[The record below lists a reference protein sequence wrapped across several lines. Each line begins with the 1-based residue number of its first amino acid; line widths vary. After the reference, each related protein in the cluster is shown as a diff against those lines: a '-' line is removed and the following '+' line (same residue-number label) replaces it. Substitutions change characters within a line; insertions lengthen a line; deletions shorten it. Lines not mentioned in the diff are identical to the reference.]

1 MDRRSFVMS
10 GVAMAAA
17 ARGTAAR
24 ANDRLRIG
32 IAGPGTQGQGLMR
45 QFQRVAAECNAELV
59 AVCDLWSKRRDDAAA
74 QVKAATGREPRKLA
88 HYEELL
94 AMKDLDGVIVAT
106 PDHGHSRQLIQAIRA
121 GKDVF
126 LEKPMGNVL
135 SELKEA
141 YRVARASKQVVQIG
155 TQGLS
160 TGSYQAVAAFVRGGK
175 LGKISRVVHEGTFN
189 GPRWR
194 PVKAV
199 SEIREQDTDW
209 KAWLMGR
216 KPRPFDPHLYFEFR
230 VYREFSLG
238 IPDQW
243 LTHAI
248 AAVHH
253 IMDDYFPV
261 SVVAQGGV
269 LVHKDGRENS
279 DTFQAVFTY
288 PKGFLYGYS
297 AQFGN
302 DYPGFSRYYGENGTI
317 ERAGEG
323 GGWVARPTGGGS
335 RPEKLAQ
342 ETKIE
347 PVAPVPHVKN
357 WLDCMRSRA
366 TPRADIHAG
375 FAGSVAAIMAAQAE
389 LSGKRLYWDRR
400 KEVITDRPPVT

>member
-1 MDRRSFVMS
+1 MNRRSFVVS
-10 GVAMAAA
+10 GMAMAAA
-17 ARGTAAR
+17 APRIRG
-24 ANDRLRIG
+24 ANDRLNIG
-32 IAGPGTQGQGLMR
+32 IVGPGTQGQGLMR
-45 QFQRVAAECNAELV
+45 QFQRVAADSNAELV
-59 AVCDLWSKRRDDAAA
+59 AVCDLWAKRRDDAAA
-74 QVKAATGREPRKLA
+74 QVKAATGREPRRFS

-94 AMKDLDGVIVAT
+94 QMRDLDGVIVAT
-106 PDHGHSRQLIQAIRA
+106 PDHQHARQLVQAIRA

-135 SELKEA
+135 AELKDA
-141 YRVARASKQVVQIG
+141 YRVAKTSRQVVQIG

-160 TGSYQAVAAFVRGGK
+160 GGAYQAAAAFVRTGK
-175 LGKISRVVHEGTFN
+175 LGKISRVTHEGTFN
-189 GPRWR
+189 GPRWS

-216 KPRPFDPHLYFEFR
+216 KMRPFDARLYFEFR
-230 VYREFSLG
+230 LYREFSLG

-269 LVHKDGRENS
+269 MIYKDGRENS

-288 PKGFLYGYS
+288 PKGFLYSYS

-302 DYPGFSRYYGENGTI
+302 DYPGFSRYFGQNGTL
-317 ERAGEG
+317 ERAGGDG
-323 GGWVARPTGGGS
+323 GGWVARPTGGGN
-335 RPEKLAQ
+335 RPDKLA
-342 ETKIE
+342 EELKLE
-347 PVAPVPHVKN
+347 PLQPVPHVKN
-357 WLDCMRSRA
+357 WLDCMRTRA

-375 FAGSVAAIMAAQAE
+375 YAQSVAAIMAAQAE
-389 LSGKRLYWDRR
+389 VTGKRVYWDKQR
-400 KEVITDRPPVT
+400 ELIVDRPPVT